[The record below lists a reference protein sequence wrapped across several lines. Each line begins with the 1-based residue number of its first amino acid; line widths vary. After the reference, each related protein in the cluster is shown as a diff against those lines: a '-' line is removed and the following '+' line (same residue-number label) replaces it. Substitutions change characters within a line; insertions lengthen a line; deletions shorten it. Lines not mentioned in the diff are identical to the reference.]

1 MWGLFHLNVPHTQ
14 KDDKSRPIFNLRG
27 LNHYIRTT
35 HFKMEGPQRCL
46 LCSPNTQRPPEVST
60 IYIEG
65 QGVPVHVFPL
75 VSVLHHESLRS
86 SSNQS
91 WPTCRGK
98 GVRSVIYMH
107 MYIDNIL
114 LFAGTKE
121 RARDHTAMTLD
132 FLEALGFLVNYPKSQ
147 LTPSQTIVF
156 LGFQIDSKSVSLS
169 LREEKETHLR
179 QEALRVHGRETVS
192 ASELAQLIG
201 KLSAVMQPAPLHYR
215 VYRD

>member
-1 MWGLFHLNVPHTQ
+1 
-14 KDDKSRPIFNLRG
+14 
-27 LNHYIRTT
+27 
-35 HFKMEGPQRCL
+35 
-46 LCSPNTQRPPEVST
+46 
-60 IYIEG
+60 
-65 QGVPVHVFPL
+65 
-75 VSVLHHESLRS
+75 
-86 SSNQS
+86 
-91 WPTCRGK
+91 
-98 GVRSVIYMH
+98 MH

-114 LFAGTKE
+114 LFARTKE
-121 RARDHTAMTLD
+121 RARNHTAMTLD
-132 FLEALGFLVNYPKSQ
+132 LLEALGFLVNYPKSQ

-201 KLSAVMQPAPLHYR
+201 KLLAVMQPAPLHYR